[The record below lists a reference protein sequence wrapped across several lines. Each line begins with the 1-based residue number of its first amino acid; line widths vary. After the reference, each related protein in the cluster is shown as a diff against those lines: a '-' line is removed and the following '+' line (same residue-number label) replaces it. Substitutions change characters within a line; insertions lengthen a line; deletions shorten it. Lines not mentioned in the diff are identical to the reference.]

1 MFRFNTLGRY
11 VHASLMLGSALAL
24 GAAVAAPVNSDSRRF
39 VITAQETWQG
49 MPDMHASAAP
59 RVDALGNALM
69 LAELDAGQVDA
80 LGRYVHLQER
90 RCGGFFSFPSR
101 AAAEAFLANDRSRQA
116 AQFEPTGGYTID
128 NANVVNDWLPQVS
141 ELNIYNTIS
150 HLQAYQNRYYASAT
164 GAEAAGWIRDTWLAL
179 ANGRSDVSA
188 ELFTACGDCGGQPS
202 VILTIQG
209 TTLPNEVVVLGG
221 HLDSI
226 NHVDNLPPATER
238 APGADDDASGI
249 ASLTEILRVAM
260 ASNFRPQRTVK
271 FMGYAAEE
279 VGLNGSQAIAQ
290 SFQADGVNVVGALQ
304 LDMTNYHEP
313 GQVEIEV
320 INDFTSSTLNA
331 FMGQLFDAYLA
342 PLGMSRGSSPCGYA
356 CSDHASWT
364 SSGYPSSFVFEGG
377 GMGHD
382 FQQIHSVNDLLVNM
396 GDSAEHSVPFAQ
408 LGLAFLGEVAKGTSQ
423 ASDLIFAHGFEA
435 LPNQPPTAN
444 FSSLAN
450 GLDVSFTNTS
460 TDNDGS
466 IVSHAWNFGDGG
478 NSTVANPQHSYAV
491 GGSYQVTLT
500 VTDDDGASDDRVRN
514 VVVSPGGGPLQNGV
528 PVAGLSDTQG
538 GTIYFTLEVPAGATN
553 LSFSS
558 SGGTGDMDLYVRR
571 GSPPTQQVY
580 DCRSTSSSSTETC
593 VIASPQAG
601 TWHVMLYAW
610 SNYSGVTLVGQ
621 FNP

>member
-101 AAAEAFLANDRSRQA
+101 AAAEAFLANDRSSQA
-116 AQFEPTGGYTID
+116 RQFEPMGGYTID

-164 GAEAAGWIRDTWLAL
+164 GAEAAGWIRDAWLAL

-364 SSGYPSSFVFEGG
+364 SSGYPSSFVFEGAAW
-377 GMGHD
+377 GM
-382 FQQIHSVNDLLVNM
+382 
-396 GDSAEHSVPFAQ
+396 
-408 LGLAFLGEVAKGTSQ
+408 
-423 ASDLIFAHGFEA
+423 IFSRF
-435 LPNQPPTAN
+435 
-444 FSSLAN
+444 
-450 GLDVSFTNTS
+450 
-460 TDNDGS
+460 
-466 IVSHAWNFGDGG
+466 
-478 NSTVANPQHSYAV
+478 
-491 GGSYQVTLT
+491 
-500 VTDDDGASDDRVRN
+500 
-514 VVVSPGGGPLQNGV
+514 
-528 PVAGLSDTQG
+528 
-538 GTIYFTLEVPAGATN
+538 
-553 LSFSS
+553 
-558 SGGTGDMDLYVRR
+558 
-571 GSPPTQQVY
+571 
-580 DCRSTSSSSTETC
+580 
-593 VIASPQAG
+593 IA
-601 TWHVMLYAW
+601 
-610 SNYSGVTLVGQ
+610 
-621 FNP
+621 